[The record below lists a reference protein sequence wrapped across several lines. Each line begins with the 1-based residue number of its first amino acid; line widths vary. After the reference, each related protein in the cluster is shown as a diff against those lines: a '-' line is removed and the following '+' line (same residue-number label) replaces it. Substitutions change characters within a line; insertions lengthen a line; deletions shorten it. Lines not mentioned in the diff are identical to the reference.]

1 MATIT
6 CFEDLKV
13 WQKARA
19 LANCVYAVTSRGPLA
34 RDFVLRDQATRAVIS
49 IALNIAEGFERG
61 GRKEFLQFL
70 SVAKGS
76 CGEVRAQL
84 YLALDQR
91 YIDQTQF
98 DALVAQAREV
108 STMLSG
114 LMAYLKRSNVPGTK
128 FK

>member
-19 LANCVYAVTSRGPLA
+19 LANCVYAGTSRGPFA

-108 STMLSG
+108 SSMLSG